1 MSLEKVAKA
10 AGVSVATVSRV
21 LSGSDHPVS
30 ADTRARVLATAGAL
44 DFQPNLLARSLVTA
58 RTNVIGAIVHDI
70 SDPYFAEIV
79 RGLEDEAIGRDHRV
93 FVCSS
98 DRDPSRELA
107 YLRALLGHRVD
118 AIVLVGGEIRD
129 PAYRSDLHRL
139 LDAHRAGGG
148 TVVLLAP
155 HSYPAPSAG
164 VDNTRGAE
172 AMTKHLLELGHRT
185 IGHIGGPRHVRTSA
199 MRLNG
204 YRRALEEAGMTF
216 EPGLVVDGR
225 FTVEG
230 GRAAAAELLERR
242 PEVTA
247 IFAANDVMAFGA
259 MRAAADRGLR
269 IPDDL
274 SLAGFDDV
282 QPASFA
288 MTPLTTVRVP
298 MRELGRAGVE
308 LALQDRSGSRP
319 RSRVLP
325 TEVVIRS
332 STARPRSVR

>member
-1 MSLEKVAKA
+1 MS
-10 AGVSVATVSRV
+10 AG
-21 LSGSDHPVS
+21 
-30 ADTRARVLATAGAL
+30 TRERVLATAGAL

-58 RTNVIGAIVHDI
+58 RTNVIGVIVHDI

-79 RGLEDEAIGRDHRV
+79 RGLEDEAVERDHRV

-107 YLRALLGHRVD
+107 YLRSLLGHRVD

-129 PAYRSDLHRL
+129 PEYRSDLHRL
-139 LDAHRAGGG
+139 LDAHRDGGG
-148 TVVLLAP
+148 AVVLLAP
-155 HSYPAPSAG
+155 HSYRAPSAG
-164 VDNTRGAE
+164 VDNVGGAQ
-172 AMTKHLLELGHRT
+172 AMTRHLLDLGHRR
-185 IGHIGGPRHVRTSA
+185 IGHLGGPRHIRTSA
-199 MRLNG
+199 MRLTG
-204 YRRALEEAGMTF
+204 YRRALEDAGIAF

-230 GRAAAAELLERR
+230 GREATEELLERR
-242 PEVTA
+242 PDLTA

-259 MRAAADRGLR
+259 MRAAADKGLR
-269 IPDDL
+269 IPEDL

-288 MTPLTTVRVP
+288 MTPLTTVHVP
-298 MRELGRAGVE
+298 MRDLGRAGVQ
-308 LALQDRSGSRP
+308 LALEGRSGSRP

-325 TEVVIRS
+325 TEVVVRS
-332 STARPRSVR
+332 STARPREQR